1 MTKSTNETPK
11 HKKEEHNDYGPSKTA
26 FRDFGKICLA
36 ATGIGIVVFFYDI
49 LASLLVLT
57 IGGAYAIAVLFEV
70 RGADTLIKRTL
81 RSTRNFFSKVSLRVR
96 DAWKAL
102 RREVRK
108 GLED

>member
-1 MTKSTNETPK
+1 MAKSTNETK
-11 HKKEEHNDYGPSKTA
+11 KGKKEVINDHGPSKTA

-36 ATGIGIVVFFYDI
+36 ATGIGVLLFFYDI
-49 LASLLVLT
+49 LTSLFVLT

-70 RGADTLIKRTL
+70 RGADTFIKRTI
-81 RSTRNFFSKVSLRVR
+81 RSTKNFFTKVSVRAR